1 MREYPR
7 TFGSSCGR
15 PGSASSRLL
24 DVPGEEISS
33 RIFAI
38 SSSGERELPA
48 RDQLWV
54 LRGRKR
60 AHAFS
65 PRKSLRHSS
74 GRNNR
79 SIITFQRGAW
89 LCLTRRMA
97 NELEKKMCGIVGFVG
112 RAPAAAPIL
121 DALRR
126 LEYRGYDSAGI
137 ATLER
142 GLLTR
147 RRAVGKLK
155 NLEGKLACEPLGG
168 LIGIG
173 HTRWATHGRPN
184 EKNAHPHAVDGVAVV
199 HNGIIENHRELRN
212 ELKLAGVRFATDTD
226 TEVIAHLVNQQMKKG
241 CEPVDA
247 VRVALPRLEGAFAL
261 AFLFEGYENLI
272 IGARKGSPL
281 AVGYGRGEMYLG
293 SDAIALAPLTD
304 MISYLEDGDITVV
317 TRQGITFLNA
327 KGEYVRRS
335 PAKIAG
341 STIFVQKG
349 EHRHFMVKEIHE
361 QPRVVGQ
368 TLAQYIDV
376 ASDTIKVPK
385 VQLDF
390 HDINRVSITAC
401 GTSFYAGLIARY
413 WFERYAGLPVEIDIA
428 SEFRY
433 RNVPLDPGNLA
444 IFVSQSG
451 ETADTLASLEFAK
464 AHGQRVLSVVNVPSS
479 TMARASQIVLPTLAG
494 PEVGVASTK
503 AFTCQ
508 LATLACLAIAAGRDR
523 GVLSA
528 DDEVQLVRAL
538 ADVPSYMTCALELE
552 PKIRQLARKIAPC
565 RNALFIGRGTNYPLA
580 LEGAL
585 KLKEVTYIHA
595 EGCAAG
601 ELKHGPI
608 ALIDK
613 NLPVVVI
620 APGDMTFEKTMSN
633 MHEVIAREGR
643 TILITD
649 HKGAS
654 LAAPGSWATL
664 ALQDMPALIAPLVF
678 ALPLQLLAYHTALV
692 LGTDVDQPRN
702 LAKSVTVE

>member
-1 MREYPR
+1 
-7 TFGSSCGR
+7 
-15 PGSASSRLL
+15 
-24 DVPGEEISS
+24 
-33 RIFAI
+33 
-38 SSSGERELPA
+38 
-48 RDQLWV
+48 
-54 LRGRKR
+54 
-60 AHAFS
+60 
-65 PRKSLRHSS
+65 
-74 GRNNR
+74 
-79 SIITFQRGAW
+79 
-89 LCLTRRMA
+89 
-97 NELEKKMCGIVGFVG
+97 MCGIVAFVG
-112 RAPAAAPIL
+112 RGPAVAPIL

-155 NLEGKLACEPLGG
+155 NLESKLTCEPLVGR
-168 LIGIG
+168 IGIG
-173 HTRWATHGRPN
+173 HTRWATHGRAN
-184 EKNAHPHAVDGVAVV
+184 EENAHPHAVDGVAVV

-212 ELKLAGVRFATDTD
+212 ELALDGAHFTTDTD
-226 TEVIAHLVNQQMKKG
+226 TEVIAHLVNQQLKRG
-241 CEPVDA
+241 REPVDA
-247 VRVALPRLEGAFAL
+247 VRAALPRLEGAFAL

-304 MISYLEDGDITVV
+304 MVSYLEEGDVTVM
-317 TRQGITFLNA
+317 TRQGIHFLNT
-327 KGEYVRRS
+327 KGESLRRS
-335 PAKIAG
+335 RAKVAG
-341 STIFVQKG
+341 SAALVQKG
-349 EHRHFMVKEIHE
+349 EHRHFMLKEIHE
-361 QPRVVGQ
+361 QPTVVGR

-376 ASDTIKVPK
+376 ASGTIKMPRDAK
-385 VQLDF
+385 LDF
-390 HDINRVSITAC
+390 RDINRVSITAC
-401 GTSFYAGLIARY
+401 GTSFYAALIAKY
-413 WFERYAGLPVEIDIA
+413 WFERYAVLPVEIDIA

-433 RNVPLDPGNLA
+433 RDVPLEAGNLA

-464 AHGQRVLSVVNVPSS
+464 TRGQHILSIVNVPTS

-508 LATLACLAIAAGRDR
+508 LATLACLAGAAGRDR
-523 GVLSA
+523 GALSA
-528 DDEVQLVRAL
+528 DEEALLVRAL
-538 ADVPSYMTCALELE
+538 GDLPGYMARALGLE
-552 PKIRQLARKIAPC
+552 PQIRQLARSIASS

-585 KLKEVTYIHA
+585 KLKEITYIHA
-595 EGCAAG
+595 EGYAAG

-608 ALIDK
+608 ALVDK
-613 NLPVVVI
+613 DLPVIVI
-620 APGDMTFEKTMSN
+620 APGDMAFEKTMSN

-649 HKGAS
+649 QKGAAA
-654 LAAPGSWATL
+654 AAPGSWATL
-664 ALQDMPALIAPLVF
+664 ALEDMPPLVAPLVL